1 MLIYFLGLFIFSSAL
16 PPQKSKNE
24 SIADGSEIYM
34 DFCIQCHLG
43 NGEGVRGVYP
53 PLKKSDYLFED
64 IDRSIAGIK
73 YGLKGKIKVNNE
85 IYDGVMIKQGLDN
98 QEIADVM
105 NYILNQ
111 WGNRSPEEITYKRV
125 SEVSKSILK

>member
-53 PLKKSDYLFED
+53 PLKSQHIFSPDLFHFYLKD
-64 IDRSIAGIK
+64 HH
-73 YGLKGKIKVNNE
+73 
-85 IYDGVMIKQGLDN
+85 
-98 QEIADVM
+98 
-105 NYILNQ
+105 
-111 WGNRSPEEITYKRV
+111 
-125 SEVSKSILK
+125 